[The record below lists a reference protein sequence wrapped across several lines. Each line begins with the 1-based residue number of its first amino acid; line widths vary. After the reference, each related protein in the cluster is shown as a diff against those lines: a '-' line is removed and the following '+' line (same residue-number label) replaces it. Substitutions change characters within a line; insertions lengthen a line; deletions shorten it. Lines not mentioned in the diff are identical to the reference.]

1 MECVQLP
8 TCLLCISAL
17 QLVHDI
23 VISYFLLS
31 VCTSVKHDEKCTVFY
46 GLGVER
52 GGEEDR
58 LSILDVG
65 LSN

>member
-1 MECVQLP
+1 MATANMPIMHQCTV
-8 TCLLCISAL
+8 TGARHRYI
-17 QLVHDI
+17 
-23 VISYFLLS
+23 LLS
-31 VCTSVKHDEKCTVFY
+31 VCTSVKRDEKCTVSY

>member
-1 MECVQLP
+1 MCATANMPIMHQCTVTGACHSDQLFP
-8 TCLLCISAL
+8 LSVYVL
-17 QLVHDI
+17 QLNVLD
-23 VISYFLLS
+23 SLCF
-31 VCTSVKHDEKCTVFY
+31 